1 MTFEIDNEKIGGYIA
16 NLIKQYYSSDRDFCR
31 QYLKRRNIESNN
43 DEVSKMANRLS
54 QIKRGRKSIQIVD
67 LPIFAELLH
76 VSCEEILA
84 GGSQLEK
91 DTSRA
96 INYTIAQSHDKDKWE
111 EYVNDD
117 RQPILYADEYGKTV
131 LEYAIE
137 FENYDFIKFLVEKD
151 YIWFDSGNKNSYFQT
166 FGAGTSIQQIKFEEI
181 SDGMFIRKLDIKD
194 LPDKLCE
201 EDRLRMNII
210 SLAISNGDIGM
221 LEKLRARE
229 IPELYYKTS
238 LISLNKNVTDY
249 DKAGLVQSIAKSKDK
264 KVIAYFTEP
273 FEIIGGRD
281 YQHTFVF
288 PYLSELLD
296 AMIVNHNPHLKE
308 ALERAVKHN
317 ESTAKKLMDLIGETK
332 SCDCYCERYL
342 ERMMLYR
349 SGGFIHFLATAA
361 TPTFI
366 TNITNITKKYEGEDS
381 EIIFLIERLKNSYQN
396 IMSMP
401 MEKSFK

>member
-1 MTFEIDNEKIGGYIA
+1 
-16 NLIKQYYSSDRDFCR
+16 
-31 QYLKRRNIESNN
+31 
-43 DEVSKMANRLS
+43 MA
-54 QIKRGRKSIQIVD
+54 G
-67 LPIFAELLH
+67 
-76 VSCEEILA
+76 
-84 GGSQLEK
+84 
-91 DTSRA
+91 
-96 INYTIAQSHDKDKWE
+96 
-111 EYVNDD
+111 
-117 RQPILYADEYGKTV
+117 
-131 LEYAIE
+131 YAIE
-137 FENYDFIKFLVEKD
+137 FENYDFIKFLVDKG
-151 YIWFDSGNKNSYFQT
+151 YIWFDSGDKQSYFQT
-166 FGAGTSIQQIKFEEI
+166 FGAGTSIHRIKFEETEN
-181 SDGMFIRKLDIKD
+181 DGIFIRKLDIKD

-210 SLAISNGDIGM
+210 SLAVSNGDIGM

-238 LISLNKNVTDY
+238 LMPTSHDVPNH
-249 DKAGLVQSIAKSKDK
+249 DKARLVQSIAKSNDK

-273 FEIIGGRD
+273 FKIIGGRN

-332 SCDCYCERYL
+332 SCDCYCERYP

-381 EIIFLIERLKNSYQN
+381 EIMFIIERLKNSYQN

>member
-54 QIKRGRKSIQIVD
+54 QIKRGKKSIQIVD

-84 GGSQLEK
+84 GGSQIEK
-91 DTSRA
+91 DTSRP

-151 YIWFDSGNKNSYFQT
+151 YIWFDSGDKNSYFRT
-166 FGAGTSIQQIKFEEI
+166 FGAGTSIQQIKFVEI

-210 SLAISNGDIGM
+210 SLAISNDDPSM
-221 LEKLRARE
+221 LEELRARE

-238 LISLNKNVTDY
+238 LMPTNHDVPNH
-249 DKAGLVQSIAKSKDK
+249 DKAGLVQSIAKSNDK

-273 FEIIGGRD
+273 FEIIGGRG

-296 AMIVNHNPHLKE
+296 AMIVNHNPYLKE

-317 ESTAKKLMDLIGETK
+317 ESTAKKLLDLIGETK
-332 SCDCYCERYL
+332 SCDCYCERYP
-342 ERMMLYR
+342 ERMMIYR
-349 SGGFIHFLATAA
+349 SGDFIHFINTAC
-361 TPTFI
+361 TQTFV
-366 TNITNITKKYEGEDS
+366 TNITKITADYKGNDRES
-381 EIIFLIERLKNSYQN
+381 MFLIERLQNSYQN

-401 MEKSFK
+401 MLKHLE

>member
-91 DTSRA
+91 DTSRLT
-96 INYTIAQSHDKDKWE
+96 NFTIAQSHDKDKWE

-137 FENYDFIKFLVEKD
+137 FENYDFIKFLVDKG
-151 YIWFDSGNKNSYFQT
+151 YIWFDSGNAKDYVMT
-166 FGAGTSIQQIKFEEI
+166 FGAGTSIQQIKFVEI

-210 SLAISNGDIGM
+210 SLAISNDDPGM
-221 LEKLRARE
+221 LKELRARE

-238 LISLNKNVTDY
+238 LMPTNHDVPNH
-249 DKAGLVQSIAKSKDK
+249 DKAGLVQSIAKSNDK

-273 FEIIGGRD
+273 FEIIGGKG

-332 SCDCYCERYL
+332 SCDCYCERYP
-342 ERMMLYR
+342 ERMMIYR
-349 SGGFIHFLATAA
+349 SGDFIHFIKTAC
-361 TPTFI
+361 TQTFV
-366 TNITNITKKYEGEDS
+366 TNITKITADYKGNDRES
-381 EIIFLIERLKNSYQN
+381 MFLIERLQNSYQN

-401 MEKSFK
+401 MLKHLE

>member
-54 QIKRGRKSIQIVD
+54 QIKRGRKSIQITD

-84 GGSQLEK
+84 GGSQIEK
-91 DTSRA
+91 DTSRP
-96 INYTIAQSHDKDKWE
+96 INYTIAQSHDKEKWQ

-151 YIWFDSGNKNSYFQT
+151 YIWFDSGNAKDYVMT
-166 FGAGTSIQQIKFEEI
+166 FGAGTSIQKKQDE
-181 SDGMFIRKLDIKD
+181 DNLQCKLSCE
-194 LPDKLCE
+194 DKL
-201 EDRLRMNII
+201 RKHIVP
-210 SLAISNGDIGM
+210 LAVKHGDIGM

-238 LISLNKNVTDY
+238 LMPTNHDVPNH
-249 DKAGLVQSIAKSKDK
+249 DKAGLVQSIAKSNDK

-273 FEIIGGRD
+273 FEIIGGRN

-332 SCDCYCERYL
+332 SCDCYCERYP

-361 TPTFI
+361 TPTFV
-366 TNITNITKKYEGEDS
+366 TNITNITKKYDGEDS
-381 EIIFLIERLKNSYQN
+381 EIMFLIERLQNSYQN

-401 MEKSFK
+401 MLKHLE